1 MEHKEYG
8 YARVSGRNQHE
19 DRQMIALENLGIRSD
34 MIFVDKQSGKDF
46 EREQYQALLGVLRPN
61 DVLFIKSIDRL
72 GRDYREIIEQW
83 RRLTKEMK
91 VDVVVLDLPLLDTRR
106 GKDLLGTFISDVVLQ
121 ILSFVAENERVVILQ
136 RQREGIDAARRRGV
150 KFGRPR
156 RPLPKNF
163 PKVLEQCRAGIITI
177 AQAAQACKMPTTT
190 FRRRVKMFLDE
201 NDAIG
206 G

>member
-106 GKDLLGTFISDVVLQ
+106 GKDLLGS
-121 ILSFVAENERVVILQ
+121 
-136 RQREGIDAARRRGV
+136 
-150 KFGRPR
+150 
-156 RPLPKNF
+156 
-163 PKVLEQCRAGIITI
+163 
-177 AQAAQACKMPTTT
+177 
-190 FRRRVKMFLDE
+190 
-201 NDAIG
+201 
-206 G
+206 